1 MADLISVIV
10 PVYNAERFLERC
22 LDSILIQTHQNLEI
36 IVVNDGSTD
45 GSANIIDRYAEKDS
59 RIITIHQKNAGV
71 SAARNAGLRAAKGT
85 YIGFVDGDDE
95 ILPDMYE
102 VLLNN
107 LLAHNADIS
116 HCGFEWVKSNVTV
129 RFYGTGILVVQTKN
143 EGLAEILSGKR
154 IEPGIWNK
162 LYHKST
168 VRDVQFPDGIK
179 HNEDLLFN
187 VYAFSNAQ
195 KSVFNDVVKYRYMQ
209 NFNSASQSG
218 FSEKA
223 VEDAYEVT
231 QRIRKKITDKE
242 LNDNVHK
249 FYAAKLMTLL
259 QGLHRN
265 RSQYTALGKKLKKEA
280 STLHLQKMGFR
291 LRFLQT
297 ILTKLP
303 FMYGSFRFGYDLLTG
318 SKKKWSND

>member
-116 HCGFEWVKSNVTV
+116 HCGFELVKPNTAIK
-129 RFYGTGILVVQTKN
+129 FYGTGILLVQDHQQ
-143 EGLAEILSGKR
+143 GIREILLGKR
-154 IEPGIWNK
+154 VEPSSCTK
-162 LYHKST
+162 LFKKS
-168 VRDVQFPDGIK
+168 VIK
-179 HNEDLLFN
+179 DLFFLEDLRFNEDLLFN
-187 VYAFSNAQ
+187 ILAFYRA
-195 KSVFNDVVKYRYMQ
+195 KKTVFNDEMKYRYIQ
-209 NFNSASQSG
+209 NAESASQSG
-218 FSEKA
+218 FTEKMGQDVFA
-223 VEDAYEVT
+223 AS
-231 QRIRKKITDKE
+231 QRIKQELKDEKIKSDV
-242 LNDNVHK
+242 DY
-249 FYAAKLMTLL
+249 FYAGKLLTLL
-259 QGLHRN
+259 QAFEQN
-265 RSQYTALGKKLKKEA
+265 NLKNVPLYSEIKQEA
-280 STLHLQKMGFR
+280 ERTNVARMG
-291 LRFLQT
+291 LRFQV
-297 ILTKLP
+297 TKLLLIRFP
-303 FMYGSFRFGYDLLTG
+303 FLYGSFRWLYDALF
-318 SKKKWSND
+318 SKRKKWTS